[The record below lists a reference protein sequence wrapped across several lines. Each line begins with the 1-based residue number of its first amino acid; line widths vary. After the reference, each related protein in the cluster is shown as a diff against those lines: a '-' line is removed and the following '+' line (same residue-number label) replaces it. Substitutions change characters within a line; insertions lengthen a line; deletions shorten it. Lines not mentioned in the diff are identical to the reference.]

1 MPELLIIKDRARSG
15 VTLIE
20 ILIVTVIISLMA
32 ALAFPTWKIVQ
43 QREKERRLK
52 KILNDV
58 RAAIAGS
65 KSQLSTTNFNE
76 GIRTYIRVKGI
87 ELIKQAHNPATEG
100 AIASAAIASF
110 AFNLANTGLGYPLT
124 PSHLTINS
132 PYWITVATGPTD
144 VSGNTGAV
152 NIEINRRF
160 LRTIPPHPFQSWYPI
175 ATWTFQPSLPR
186 GSARVASASWG
197 SRIGVIDIKSQGAG
211 TALDGSNTDAW

>member
-1 MPELLIIKDRARSG
+1 MQERPITDEKPRSG

-32 ALAFPTWKIVQ
+32 ALAFPAWKIVQ

-65 KSQLSTTNFNE
+65 KSQLSTTDFDE

-87 ELIKQAHNPATEG
+87 ELIKAKHDPISEG

-110 AFNLANTGLGYPLT
+110 VSNLASTGLGYPQT
-124 PSHLTINS
+124 PSHLLYSHKYSIA
-132 PYWITVATGPTD
+132 VATGPTD
-144 VSGNTGAV
+144 VSATTGNV
-152 NIEINRRF
+152 NIEIDRRF
-160 LRTIPPHPFQSWYPI
+160 LRTIPPHPFQSWYPN
-175 ATWTFQPSLPR
+175 ATWTFQPAVPA
-186 GSARVASASWG
+186 GGAAVASPAWG
-197 SRIGVIDIKSQGAG
+197 TNVGVLDIKSSGAG
-211 TALDGSNTDAW
+211 IALDGSNTDAW